1 MSMKKQLLLIATA
14 LLTLSGHVHASN
26 SESELN
32 AVCVSLKSGTTEF
45 VAFSKKPQI
54 KADGGKLYVVSTD
67 DQQQLLLADLSNVEK
82 ITATSHDFTAIGKVT
97 IDGNTTEEIYDLS
110 GKRVTEI
117 IPGRIYIIKVNG
129 QTKKVRK

>member
-1 MSMKKQLLLIATA
+1 MKKHLLLIATA
-14 LLTLSGHVHASN
+14 LLTLSGHAN
-26 SESELN
+26 AADNKGQKN
-32 AVCVSLKSGTTEF
+32 AVCVSLKSGQTEF
-45 VAFSKKPQI
+45 VAFTSKPQI

-67 DQQQLLLADLSNVEK
+67 DQKQLLIADLSNVEK

-97 IDGNTTEEIYDLS
+97 VEGNTTEEIYDLS
-110 GKRVTEI
+110 GKRVTDI

>member
-1 MSMKKQLLLIATA
+1 MKKQLLLIATA
-14 LLTLSGHVHASN
+14 LLTLAGHASAAT
-26 SESELN
+26 ESEPN
-32 AVCVSLKSGTTEF
+32 AVCVSLKSGATEF

-67 DQQQLLLADLSNVEK
+67 DQQQLLLADLDNVEK
-82 ITATSHDFTAIGKVT
+82 ITAASYDFTAIGKVT
-97 IDGNTTEEIYDLS
+97 VDGNTTEEVYDLS

-117 IPGRIYIIKVNG
+117 VPGRIYIIKVNG

>member
-1 MSMKKQLLLIATA
+1 MKKHLLLIATA
-14 LLTLSGHVHASN
+14 LLTLSGHAN
-26 SESELN
+26 AADNEGQKN
-32 AVCVSLKSGTTEF
+32 AVCVSLKSGQTEF
-45 VAFSKKPQI
+45 VAFTSKPQI

-67 DQQQLLLADLSNVEK
+67 DQQQLLIADLSNVEK

-97 IDGNTTEEIYDLS
+97 VEGNTTEEIFDLS

-117 IPGRIYIIKVNG
+117 IPGHIYIIKVNG

>member
-1 MSMKKQLLLIATA
+1 MKKHLLLIATA
-14 LLTLSGHVHASN
+14 LLTLSGHVNATDN
-26 SESELN
+26 EGQKN
-32 AVCVSLKSGTTEF
+32 AVCVSLKSGQTEF
-45 VAFSKKPQI
+45 VAFTSKPQI

-67 DQQQLLLADLSNVEK
+67 DQKQLLIADLSNVEK

-97 IDGNTTEEIYDLS
+97 VEGNTPEEIYDLS
-110 GKRVTEI
+110 GKRVTKI